1 MRVVSRSTGA
11 DGRNNKDWETCAP
24 AVDRGAGGLGCRW
37 RGLDAGSPVAGT
49 MDDGGMD
56 NGGMRHVC
64 SKKATLEKK
73 PCACKGISK
82 GKKQKNIFF
91 PNVFF
96 LLTFI

>member
-1 MRVVSRSTGA
+1 MLPLSATKRYGMRVVSRSTGA

-37 RGLDAGSPVAGT
+37 RGLDPGSPVAGT

-64 SKKATLEKK
+64 SKKATLEK
-73 PCACKGISK
+73 
-82 GKKQKNIFF
+82 NH
-91 PNVFF
+91 VRVRE
-96 LLTFI
+96 